1 MRMLTRF
8 ESFFLSKLIKSRVS
22 TSDALALVFG
32 VVSAVLAGIAIFMA
46 RKARIMMN
54 DVIDI
59 EAHPLVAGSQGASTI
74 GKRQVGNN

>member
-1 MRMLTRF
+1 ML
-8 ESFFLSKLIKSRVS
+8 S

-59 EAHPLVAGSQGASTI
+59 EAYPLVAGSQEASTI
-74 GKRQVGNN
+74 GMRQAGNNEAIVDLLKSIARLIH

>member
-1 MRMLTRF
+1 ML
-8 ESFFLSKLIKSRVS
+8 S

-46 RKARIMMN
+46 RNARIMMN

-59 EAHPLVAGSQGASTI
+59 EAHPLVTGSPEASTI
-74 GKRQVGNN
+74 GKRRVVNNEAIGDLLKSIARLIY